1 MRITPPA
8 ICEVMVV
15 VTNARSPMPAIE
27 TLGYLVSVTKLKCTF
42 TPDAAPGLESKR
54 DRR

>member
-1 MRITPPA
+1 
-8 ICEVMVV
+8 MVV

-42 TPDAAPGLESKR
+42 TPDRSARPRIEAGS
-54 DRR
+54 